1 MNRDFNIV
9 SSSYKG
15 LDITLGQG
23 HSAPGG
29 ILIRTL
35 VHEGSIICGPS
46 ICVDKI
52 LELAN
57 CTSIQDLVSGPMKN
71 DISVFG
77 GNSNIFYLKPI
88 PQQNRKVYF
97 SGRVGLYMTKKDVS
111 VQSQAE
117 YVFSDYRAF
126 TNPETISKGRH
137 LMLVTLIHACK
148 DDSDISAITGAK
160 HAVIQRYRNLYTRG
174 KESKNSPDNYTSR
187 ISDSVAAECYGAI
200 MKPLK
205 PKEKETLNITLGNPS
220 DTMYEYVQQVIQ
232 KAIHESMEIDEQSY
246 QINIQLSPFYP
257 SFFER
262 VFGIH
267 YHNYPETRELKPMY
281 FNAWYSECCCD
292 SKIIPVSELS
302 VFSNTEV
309 NVRLSNVEFNYHAN
323 VNILQLLFTRTKLS
337 GTRHH

>member
-117 YVFSDYRAF
+117 SLKNDFDKV
-126 TNPETISKGRH
+126 KG
-137 LMLVTLIHACK
+137 
-148 DDSDISAITGAK
+148 DI
-160 HAVIQRYRNLYTRG
+160 L
-174 KESKNSPDNYTSR
+174 NYF
-187 ISDSVAAECYGAI
+187 
-200 MKPLK
+200 K
-205 PKEKETLNITLGNPS
+205 
-220 DTMYEYVQQVIQ
+220 
-232 KAIHESMEIDEQSY
+232 
-246 QINIQLSPFYP
+246 
-257 SFFER
+257 
-262 VFGIH
+262 
-267 YHNYPETRELKPMY
+267 
-281 FNAWYSECCCD
+281 
-292 SKIIPVSELS
+292 
-302 VFSNTEV
+302 
-309 NVRLSNVEFNYHAN
+309 
-323 VNILQLLFTRTKLS
+323 
-337 GTRHH
+337 